1 MPDLNKGLAERV
13 EVFTRAT
20 SDALQKAVG
29 EVLDARNPWQLL
41 YRLSRIV
48 LLGLVLYTA
57 WLLITLQP
65 DLAKRMSTTH
75 LQTLQEQVSA
85 HQSQVHSLLR
95 SAIETGGDGLHT
107 LALLQWD
114 GGSGTAAA
122 ARPCWRLP
130 VGLASRGS
138 LPSRSCCLGWR
149 WPGPWAISPLASAP
163 VSSRLCCCHP
173 AIQASAK
180 GNSGGVRRNRP
191 ESPPRAWAL
200 GCQGLLCGDD
210 GVGFAKAHQ
219 SHRSASRIEG
229 SSVLETA
236 PSPWRLHH
244 KPQDLPHDLQY
255 LFQPVVAE
263 GAHGMGPGTPGL
275 PIEGLDLVA
284 QHEAV
289 GLRLV

>member
-65 DLAKRMSTTH
+65 DLARRMSITH

-114 GGSGTAAA
+114 GGSSATVLAAAGRVSQLGLSAEQELLLGVEMARALGHLALGLCASEQPEALPLNPDPGASAA
-122 ARPCWRLP
+122 ARASAALLCP
-130 VGLASRGS
+130 VGCDTSPGHRALLLS
-138 LPSRSCCLGWR
+138 LYDERPALLLPPGQPGEREREQWRRQENLLLIARRLGELLVDGA
-149 WPGPWAISPLASAP
+149 PG
-163 VSSRLCCCHP
+163 
-173 AIQASAK
+173 
-180 GNSGGVRRNRP
+180 
-191 ESPPRAWAL
+191 
-200 GCQGLLCGDD
+200 D
-210 GVGFAKAHQ
+210 G
-219 SHRSASRIEG
+219 R
-229 SSVLETA
+229 
-236 PSPWRLHH
+236 
-244 KPQDLPHDLQY
+244 
-255 LFQPVVAE
+255 
-263 GAHGMGPGTPGL
+263 
-275 PIEGLDLVA
+275 
-284 QHEAV
+284 AV
-289 GLRLV
+289 GHGKSQ